1 MRQSGFTIIELVIVI
16 AIIGI
21 ISAVSFGGGL
31 FRPKPLDAFVSNL
44 SSLTASARI
53 GAILG
58 NSLHRVYFD
67 FNRNEISIQ
76 KEESASKKASQK
88 FVPVAIIPNGTKSS
102 MLIDP
107 ALKITQLLIEGRDE
121 LTGKKNA
128 WFFISAQGTAQ
139 KIQLSVENIET
150 RQRKT
155 LDINP
160 FIAYFAEHDDTE
172 KNN

>member
-21 ISAVSFGGGL
+21 ISAVSFGPGL

-67 FNRNEISIQ
+67 FNRGEISIQ
-76 KEESASKKASQK
+76 KEESASKKTSQK
-88 FVPVAIIPNGTKSS
+88 FVPVVIPNGTKSS
-102 MLIDP
+102 MTIDP
-107 ALKITQLLIEGRDE
+107 ALKITQLLIEGKDE
-121 LTGKKNA
+121 LSGKKNA
-128 WFFISAQGTAQ
+128 WFFINNNGTAQ
-139 KIQLSVENIET
+139 KIQLSVENTET

-172 KNN
+172 KNK